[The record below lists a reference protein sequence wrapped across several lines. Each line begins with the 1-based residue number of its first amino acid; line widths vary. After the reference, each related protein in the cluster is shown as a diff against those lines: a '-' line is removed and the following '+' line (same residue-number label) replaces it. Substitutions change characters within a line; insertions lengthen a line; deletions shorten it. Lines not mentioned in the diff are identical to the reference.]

1 MSVIFFTHLEKASIS
16 WPFNVH
22 VSLIQLNDFQV
33 LENTMKGTVWDC
45 LGLFGTVSLSA
56 FGFLKHLNEHCNE
69 RGRGDQS
76 QLF

>member
-22 VSLIQLNDFQV
+22 VSLIQFNDFQV
-33 LENTMKGTVWDC
+33 LENTMKGSHHADY
-45 LGLFGTVSLSA
+45 GFGTVSLSA

-76 QLF
+76 RLF

>member
-1 MSVIFFTHLEKASIS
+1 MSVIFFTHLEKASIY

-33 LENTMKGTVWDC
+33 LENIMKGLHHADY
-45 LGLFGTVSLSA
+45 GFRTVSLSA

-69 RGRGDQS
+69 RGRGVQS
-76 QLF
+76 QMF